1 MSTTEALGLVA
12 GAFTTL
18 AGLPQLV
25 RAVRTRSSAD
35 LSLTA
40 MVVFSLGVALWI
52 VYGLA
57 LGAAPVVLWN
67 VVTLLIYLALIG
79 VKVSHRV

>member
-1 MSTTEALGLVA
+1 MGSTEALGLVA
-12 GAFTTL
+12 GALTTL

-25 RAVRTRSSAD
+25 RAVRTRSSTD

-40 MVVFSLGVALWI
+40 MVSFALGVALWI

-57 LGAAPVVLWN
+57 LGAVPVVVWN

-79 VKVSHRV
+79 VKVSHRI